1 MVKHRKTKNR
11 RRSRRNR
18 RTSRKM
24 RGGFAQLN
32 GSNLSNTSMNSA
44 SNLSLAQG
52 ANYGSIH
59 KDQHGGQ
66 NMGLPP
72 MNSMNMGSTNMGSTN
87 MGSTNMGSTNMG
99 YTNMGST
106 NMGYTNMGSTNMGS
120 TNMGSTNMGSANMG
134 TTPRL
139 QMGGVAPVGDQG
151 LLDDSL
157 RGSAHL
163 GPLDRSLAEIAGMS
177 DQAGGRRRRSR
188 GRKSRGRKS
197 RGRRSRGRKSRRTCS
212 MSGGVADVS
221 DPSTLLTGDSL
232 KGAVEGMNPEW
243 KLVEDATAFNPRM

>member
-1 MVKHRKTKNR
+1 MVKQRKTKNR

-32 GSNLSNTSMNSA
+32 GSNLSNTSMDSA

-52 ANYGSIH
+52 TNYGSIH

-66 NMGLPP
+66 NMGSMALPP
-72 MNSMNMGSTNMGSTN
+72 MNSSNMGSSNMGSMNTGYTNTGSMNMGSSNMGSMNT
-87 MGSTNMGSTNMG
+87 G
-99 YTNMGST
+99 YTNT
-106 NMGYTNMGSTNMGS
+106 GYTNTGSMNTGM
-120 TNMGSTNMGSANMG
+120 
-134 TTPRL
+134 PPKL

-157 RGSAHL
+157 RTSAHL

-177 DQAGGRRRRSR
+177 DQAGGRRRRRRGRKSRKSR

-197 RGRRSRGRKSRRTCS
+197 RRNCS
-212 MSGGVADVS
+212 MRGGVANVTDS
-221 DPSTLLTGDSL
+221 STLLTGDAL

-243 KLVEDATAFNPRM
+243 KLVEDASAFNPRM

>member
-11 RRSRRNR
+11 RSRRSR

-52 ANYGSIH
+52 TNYGSIH

-72 MNSMNMGSTNMGSTN
+72 MNSMNMGSTNTGSTN
-87 MGSTNMGSTNMG
+87 TGSTNVG
-99 YTNMGST
+99 YTNMSSMNTGSMNT
-106 NMGYTNMGSTNMGS
+106 GSMGYTNMGSTNMGS
-120 TNMGSTNMGSANMG
+120 TNMGSTNTGSANMG
-134 TTPRL
+134 TPRL

-177 DQAGGRRRRSR
+177 DQAGGRR
-188 GRKSRGRKS
+188 RKSRGRKS

>member
-11 RRSRRNR
+11 RRNR

-52 ANYGSIH
+52 TNYGSIH

-72 MNSMNMGSTNMGSTN
+72 MNSMNMGSTNMGSMN
-87 MGSTNMGSTNMG
+87 MGSTNMGSMNTGSMGTGSMGTGSMNTSSMGMG
-99 YTNMGST
+99 YTNT
-106 NMGYTNMGSTNMGS
+106 
-120 TNMGSTNMGSANMG
+120 GSANMG
-134 TTPRL
+134 TPRL

-151 LLDDSL
+151 ILDDSL
-157 RGSAHL
+157 RSSAHL

-177 DQAGGRRRRSR
+177 DQAGGRRRKSR

-197 RGRRSRGRKSRRTCS
+197 RGRKSRGRKSRRTCS

-243 KLVEDATAFNPRM
+243 KIVEDASAFNPRM